1 MALLISIGLKGA
13 KVSGD
18 MDCMPGRGDL
28 VGNAAGKLA
37 TKLGGLHVR
46 TEIGVKNPDCGHFM
60 FIGVVCKICVFSEPL
75 NFPWPSVPST
85 FMPKGVAQCA

>member
-1 MALLISIGLKGA
+1 MVLRGEFPRLVAIALLISIGLKGA

-18 MDCMPGRGDL
+18 MDCIPGRDDL

-37 TKLGGLHVR
+37 TKLGGLHVK

-60 FIGVVCKICVFSEPL
+60 FIAVGCKNWVLSAPL
-75 NFPWPSVPST
+75 NVP
-85 FMPKGVAQCA
+85 